1 MENNKQL
8 RIGKINLVL
17 IALGFVVIVL
27 GFALMTGSTTG
38 VEFNPDIFS
47 TRRITVGPMVSFF
60 GFLFLIFAILYKPK
74 SK

>member
-8 RIGKINLVL
+8 RLGKINLVL
-17 IALGFVVIVL
+17 IAVGFAIIVL
-27 GFALMTGSTTG
+27 GFVLMTGSTTG

-60 GFLFLIFAILYKPK
+60 GFIFIIFAILFKPK
-74 SK
+74 AK

>member
-8 RIGKINLVL
+8 RLGKINLVL
-17 IALGFVVIVL
+17 IAVGFLIIVL
-27 GFALMTGSTTG
+27 GFLLMTGSSTG

-60 GFLFLIFAILYKPK
+60 GFIFIIFAILSKPK
-74 SK
+74 AK